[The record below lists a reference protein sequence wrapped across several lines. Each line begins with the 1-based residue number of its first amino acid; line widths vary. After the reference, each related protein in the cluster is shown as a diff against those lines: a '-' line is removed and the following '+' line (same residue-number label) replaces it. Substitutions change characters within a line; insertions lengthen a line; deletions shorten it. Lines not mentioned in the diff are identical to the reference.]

1 MRRILL
7 GLICALTVFMDGA
20 PVTAGSAMSEELRT
34 YFLVLRHIRDI
45 YIDEL
50 PPDSL
55 MHAGVRGIV
64 RALDPASEI
73 TFDEMADE
81 GGAGWKESSISFETI
96 ARTIDKHFFHKVGAD
111 TLIRFGIAS
120 VMSILDPDTVFMER
134 SFSNPSTSAF
144 AESTEASG
152 SAFRSFAPTAP
163 SPSGRC
169 CTKRHRR
176 LWRG

>member
-7 GLICALTVFMDGA
+7 GLVCALTLLMDGA

-50 PPDSL
+50 PPDTL

-73 TFDEMADE
+73 TFDEIADE
-81 GGAGWKESSISFETI
+81 GGAGWKESSTGPDGT
-96 ARTIDKHFFHKVGAD
+96 ARLPG
-111 TLIRFGIAS
+111 
-120 VMSILDPDTVFMER
+120 
-134 SFSNPSTSAF
+134 
-144 AESTEASG
+144 
-152 SAFRSFAPTAP
+152 
-163 SPSGRC
+163 
-169 CTKRHRR
+169 
-176 LWRG
+176 